1 MLRIAELVLRGASSG
16 GEPGGHVRPWGLG
29 RWKIGALPLGWP
41 WVTEEA
47 EVKVHSEPF
56 FRERC
61 LWGWWLVQRWIL
73 GVEEGLVLKFRMS
86 S

>member
-1 MLRIAELVLRGASSG
+1 M
-16 GEPGGHVRPWGLG
+16 RPWGLG

-56 FRERC
+56 FRE
-61 LWGWWLVQRWIL
+61 VPL
-73 GVEEGLVLKFRMS
+73 GMVVGAEMDSGGGGRVVLKFRMS